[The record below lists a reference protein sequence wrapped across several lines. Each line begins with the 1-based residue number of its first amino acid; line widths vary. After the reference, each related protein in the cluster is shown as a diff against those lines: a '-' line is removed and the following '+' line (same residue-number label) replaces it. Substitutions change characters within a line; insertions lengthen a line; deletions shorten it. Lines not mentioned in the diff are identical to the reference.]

1 MSSTIIA
8 ETKSSPRIELNPEGE
23 IIIHG
28 RSIIED
34 TYTFYKPILEWIR
47 DTTCETMTVEVR
59 LEYMNTSSSKQLL
72 NILKTVAG
80 NPHFNS
86 IYVKW
91 YYEEDDED
99 MLDLGK
105 DYESLIHI
113 PFDFYE
119 YSGEPL

>member
-1 MSSTIIA
+1 MITVIEA
-8 ETKSSPRIELNPEGE
+8 TKISPRVVLDPNGE
-23 IIIHG
+23 MLIQG

-34 TYTFYKPILEWIR
+34 TTVFYKPIIDWVKNV
-47 DTTCETMTVEVR
+47 TCPQITLIVK

-72 NILKTVAG
+72 TVLKSLAS
-80 NPHFNS
+80 NS
-86 IYVKW
+86 SIRTIYVKW

-119 YSGEPL
+119 LTGEAV

>member
-1 MSSTIIA
+1 MITVIEA
-8 ETKSSPRIELNPEGE
+8 TKNSPRVVLDPNGELL
-23 IIIHG
+23 IQG

-34 TYTFYKPILEWIR
+34 TTVFYKTLIDWVKNL
-47 DTTCETMTVEVR
+47 TCSQMNVVVKM
-59 LEYMNTSSSKQLL
+59 EYMNTSSSKQLL
-72 NILKTVAG
+72 TVLKALASNSSVR
-80 NPHFNS
+80 S

-91 YYEEDDED
+91 FYEEDDED

-119 YSGEPL
+119 LTGEAA